1 MLNMLTKEITM
12 TIHTLN
18 KNETFMFCYNVRT
31 SRESHRELKDIF
43 EFISDMS
50 SWEHES

>member
-1 MLNMLTKEITM
+1 MLTKKITM

-18 KNETFMFCYNVRT
+18 KNETPTFCYNVRT
-31 SRESHRELKDIF
+31 SRESYRVLKDIF
-43 EFISDMS
+43 EFISNMS